1 MKLQAYNR
9 CLAKN
14 TAIVPLRELLPLAIP
29 LSMLIEPTNRCN
41 FRCQF
46 CPTGNDELLKQVG
59 RPKGSMSYELYI
71 KIIDDLRSLCDT
83 AAAKLKRLH
92 LYKDGEP
99 LLHPDLGK
107 MIAYA
112 KERDVSESIET
123 TTNGALL
130 TKIKAFELIH
140 SGLDVIRV
148 SIEHTTDAGYKAI
161 TRTFG
166 DYRRIIQNVEGLF
179 QEKERQN
186 SALQIHAKIVDAGL
200 SDAEKERFIA
210 DFSPISDSL
219 NIDQLMGWSKSEVM
233 DWKLGQSVTTGMD
246 GVTALKEWD
255 VCPDPFSKLAINF
268 NGTAS
273 ICCVDWSHGTV
284 VGDLTTQSLT
294 EVWEGEALRHFRR
307 LHLTGQRKQ
316 IEACSSCD
324 YLKTFPE
331 YARLDDD
338 TERLLRIY

>member
-210 DFSPISDSL
+210 DFHRFRFVEYRSTDGLVKIGGDRIG
-219 NIDQLMGWSKSEVM
+219 NWDR
-233 DWKLGQSVTTGMD
+233 SVTTGMD
-246 GVTALKEWD
+246 GVTALKEWM
-255 VCPDPFSKLAINF
+255 CARTLSQSWRLILMGP
-268 NGTAS
+268 AS

-294 EVWEGEALRHFRR
+294 EVWKEKRCGISGGLTEAAKTDR
-307 LHLTGQRKQ
+307 
-316 IEACSSCD
+316 SV
-324 YLKTFPE
+324 LK
-331 YARLDDD
+331 L
-338 TERLLRIY
+338 